1 MRYKCAIIKVIDIV
15 VDILGRGFMMDPKR
29 KRLYMIIGAV
39 IAIVIAVAAGYL
51 YYMRTPTYTLRT
63 IGNAV
68 KTHDWASFQK
78 HVDVKG
84 IFNNTYDRMIE
95 EEAAKQQG
103 PDAQLMRGFATLL
116 KPMVV
121 ETLTQQVQFYVQN
134 GKAMTSTDADNA
146 QLAANG
152 FTTDSQGAK
161 SGAGSAKKQDPMSSL
176 ADSSTYGS
184 LEFKGY
190 GTTRSEDG
198 FDIVPLNLHDKELN
212 TDFTVELK
220 VRQLDDGTWQIVDL
234 PNLPQVLEQLDQAR
248 KAKK

>member
-84 IFNNTYDRMIE
+84 IFNNIMRIE
-95 EEAAKQQG
+95 
-103 PDAQLMRGFATLL
+103 F
-116 KPMVV
+116 
-121 ETLTQQVQFYVQN
+121 F
-134 GKAMTSTDADNA
+134 TSSCKYIPY
-146 QLAANG
+146 
-152 FTTDSQGAK
+152 FI
-161 SGAGSAKKQDPMSSL
+161 
-176 ADSSTYGS
+176 Y
-184 LEFKGY
+184 EF
-190 GTTRSEDG
+190 
-198 FDIVPLNLHDKELN
+198 I
-212 TDFTVELK
+212 
-220 VRQLDDGTWQIVDL
+220 L
-234 PNLPQVLEQLDQAR
+234 P
-248 KAKK
+248 

>member
-95 EEAAKQQG
+95 SEAEAAG
-103 PDAQLMRGFATLL
+103 TGCAVDARVCD
-116 KPMVV
+116 VV
-121 ETLTQQVQFYVQN
+121 EADGGGDV
-134 GKAMTSTDADNA
+134 DAA
-146 QLAANG
+146 
-152 FTTDSQGAK
+152 GA
-161 SGAGSAKKQDPMSSL
+161 
-176 ADSSTYGS
+176 
-184 LEFKGY
+184 
-190 GTTRSEDG
+190 
-198 FDIVPLNLHDKELN
+198 
-212 TDFTVELK
+212 
-220 VRQLDDGTWQIVDL
+220 
-234 PNLPQVLEQLDQAR
+234 VLCAEW
-248 KAKK
+248 

>member
-1 MRYKCAIIKVIDIV
+1 
-15 VDILGRGFMMDPKR
+15 MMDPKR

-95 EEAAKQQG
+95 SEAAKQQG

-116 KPMVV
+116 H
-121 ETLTQQVQFYVQN
+121 
-134 GKAMTSTDADNA
+134 
-146 QLAANG
+146 
-152 FTTDSQGAK
+152 
-161 SGAGSAKKQDPMSSL
+161 SSRL
-176 ADSSTYGS
+176 S
-184 LEFKGY
+184 
-190 GTTRSEDG
+190 
-198 FDIVPLNLHDKELN
+198 
-212 TDFTVELK
+212 
-220 VRQLDDGTWQIVDL
+220 L
-234 PNLPQVLEQLDQAR
+234 PNCPHWPSNWLNCVR
-248 KAKK
+248 RRMKKPTCRR